1 MITCLLG
8 STVRLVAPTNRY
20 GPQASLCQSR
30 SAMQSSANEFSSLY
44 ASSSSISMTSWMN
57 MAFTLDTLQEN
68 AGFVDL
74 EPPVI
79 MPRTASSTSL
89 EMPAMA
95 AVSAFLA
102 EMEEL
107 DCENE
112 FEDHGGV
119 PSSPQLKPA
128 TPKNEPELK
137 RRRTATTVGSEAIAP
152 RAIVKRKRKKKIS
165 SSQRTKR
172 DMLMLRET
180 IAELEQE
187 LERAK
192 AGESLVDIGHW
203 KATVEDERRNRKRA
217 EAENLYLQ
225 RTINQNQRKL
235 ADLAHSIADR
245 SRIQV
250 QSFPSHEAARRCVPG
265 LVHFGRQS

>member
-1 MITCLLG
+1 
-8 STVRLVAPTNRY
+8 
-20 GPQASLCQSR
+20 
-30 SAMQSSANEFSSLY
+30 MQTGANEFISLS
-44 ASSSSISMTSWMN
+44 APSSSISISSWMN
-57 MAFTLDTLQEN
+57 MAFALDTLQEN
-68 AGFVDL
+68 AGFI
-74 EPPVI
+74 EMETPVL
-79 MPRTASSTSL
+79 MPRSAPSTSL
-89 EMPAMA
+89 EVPAMA

-107 DCENE
+107 DCENA
-112 FEDHGGV
+112 FEDQGTV
-119 PSSPQLKPA
+119 PRSPQIRPA
-128 TPKNEPELK
+128 VAKNEPVLK
-137 RRRTATTVGSEAIAP
+137 RRRTATTAGPEAIAP

-187 LERAK
+187 LERAQT
-192 AGESLVDIGHW
+192 GEPAVEMGPW

-245 SRIQV
+245 SQQQV
-250 QSFPSHEAARRCVPG
+250 LLCFPQLEAAACWCVTELCLWVNTADC
-265 LVHFGRQS
+265 LVVWLVVFRPSRYYQ

>member
-1 MITCLLG
+1 
-8 STVRLVAPTNRY
+8 
-20 GPQASLCQSR
+20 
-30 SAMQSSANEFSSLY
+30 MQSGANEFMGLLAPQTS
-44 ASSSSISMTSWMN
+44 ASMTSWLN
-57 MAFTLDTLQEN
+57 MAFALDTLQDN
-68 AGFVDL
+68 AGFIEL
-74 EPPVI
+74 EPPVLR
-79 MPRTASSTSL
+79 PRSASTTSL

-107 DCENE
+107 DCERA
-112 FEDHGGV
+112 FEDQSPV
-119 PSSPQLKPA
+119 PSSPKVRPA
-128 TPKNEPELK
+128 ATKNEPVLK
-137 RRRTATTVGSEAIAP
+137 RRRTATTVGPEAIAP

-187 LERAK
+187 LERAQ
-192 AGESLVDIGHW
+192 AGEPRDDMGRW
-203 KATVEDERRNRKRA
+203 KAIVEDERRNRKRA

-235 ADLAHSIADR
+235 TDLAHSIADR
-245 SRIQV
+245 SRLQV
-250 QSFPSHEAARRCVPG
+250 LRFPQLEAARWCITGLCVWVNTADSLFVR
-265 LVHFGRQS
+265 LVVLLCSSRYYQ